1 MSYTDPQST
10 DPRTEPPGTVHRV
23 ETKSTAALLSEAL
36 NHVSGLVRKEVDLAR
51 AEMSRAVSRAAM
63 GIALLVGAV
72 ILSLTAL
79 NVLAAAFVAWLAE
92 TGIGAG
98 WSALIVGGVILVIAA
113 ILVKVGINR
122 VKAVTNAP
130 KRSAESIRRDAA
142 AVKGAIND

>member
-1 MSYTDPQST
+1 MTQTDQHHDT
-10 DPRTEPPGTVHRV
+10 PGTVHRV
-23 ETKSTAALLSEAL
+23 ESKSTASLLTEAL
-36 NHVSGLVRKEVDLAR
+36 DHVSGLVRKEVDLAR
-51 AEMSRAVSRAAM
+51 AEISRAVNRAGM
-63 GIALLVGAV
+63 GIGLIVAAV

-92 TGIGAG
+92 TGLGAG
-98 WSALIVGGVILVIAA
+98 LSSLIVGVVILVIAA

>member
-1 MSYTDPQST
+1 
-10 DPRTEPPGTVHRV
+10 
-23 ETKSTAALLSEAL
+23 
-36 NHVSGLVRKEVDLAR
+36 
-51 AEMSRAVSRAAM
+51 MSRAVSRAAM

-79 NVLAAAFVAWLAE
+79 NVLAAAFVAWRAE

>member
-1 MSYTDPQST
+1 MTHTDPHT
-10 DPRTEPPGTVHRV
+10 DPHHDPAPGTTTRV
-23 ETKSTAALLSEAL
+23 KGKSTGSLLSEAL

-51 AEMSRAVSRAAM
+51 AEMSRAVGRAGM
-63 GIALLVGAV
+63 GIGLIVGAV

-79 NVLAAAFVAWLAE
+79 NVLATAFVAWLAE
-92 TGIGAG
+92 TGLGPG
-98 WSALIVGGVILVIAA
+98 LSALIVGLVILVIAA

-130 KRSAESIRRDAA
+130 KRSADSIRKDAA